1 MIWGEIALAL
11 ISLADHFA
19 TRAKERGEWTEEQES
34 AFKLRQ
40 STVFAKYENA
50 APPPPPDAPAADL
63 RGGGGG
69 K

>member
-19 TRAKERGEWTEEQES
+19 TRAKERGEWTEEQAA

-40 STVFAKYENA
+40 TTVFSKYEN
-50 APPPPPDAPAADL
+50 APPPPPPATP
-63 RGGGGG
+63 GGTVG
-69 K
+69 